1 MFGRFEKLVYPYPD
15 GALRSP
21 PRGFVAFIWAC
32 SQGMRPI
39 LLGMTLCT
47 AVIAVFE
54 ALLFSMLGHVVDWLT
69 AVEPAQFWAKERGK
83 LLFLGA
89 IIAASPL
96 IVALEAFLKH
106 QALAANFPMRMRW
119 NFHRLMLGQSMSFY
133 ADEFAGRIAAK
144 VMQTALAV
152 RDTWMIVGE
161 MGAFIVVYFAT
172 IIVVL
177 AGFNLWMLL
186 PFLGWLALYLA
197 TLAWF
202 VPRLGHVAMQQAD
215 ARSLMTGRIAD
226 AYTNIATVKLF
237 SHAKREAGYARGAMR
252 EFMHTAYAQF
262 RLVTGF
268 EIVNHTLSMILIAGS
283 AGVAMWLWMQEQ
295 VGVGAVAAT
304 TAMALRL
311 NGISHW
317 IMWEFASLFE
327 HIGTVQDGI
336 DTLARP
342 HTVLDRPGA
351 LPLKVPRGEIRF
363 EHVTFGYGGKRA
375 VIDDFS
381 IHIRPGEKIGLVG
394 RSGAGKSTIVSLL
407 LRFYDV
413 ERGRVL
419 IDGQNIADVAQDSLR
434 AQVGMVTQDTSLL
447 HRSVRDNLLYGRPD
461 ADDTQMVA
469 AARRAEAH
477 EFIQGLTDPAG
488 RHGVRRTRGRARGQ
502 AVGRSTAAC
511 GDRAG
516 DAQGRAHPDPRR
528 GDQRARQRGRDRHPG
543 ESLPPDGGQDGRG
556 DRAPP
561 VDHRGAGPPDHH
573 GQGSHRGGGRSRDA
587 ARPRRPVRASVGPPE
602 RRLSRRD
609 GRGRG
614 GSRLHDRRGACDAA
628 RLIARR

>member
-1 MFGRFEKLVYPYPD
+1 LFGRFENLVSPYPE
-15 GALRSP
+15 GAPRSP
-21 PRGFVAFIWAC
+21 PQSFAAFIWAC

-47 AVIAVFE
+47 AVIAMFE

-83 LLFLGA
+83 LLFLA
-89 IIAASPL
+89 AVIAASPL
-96 IVALEAFLKH
+96 VVALEAFLKH

-133 ADEFAGRIAAK
+133 QDEFAGRIAAK

-152 RDTWMIVGE
+152 RDTWMIIGE
-161 MGAFIVVYFAT
+161 MGAFVVIYFAT
-172 IIVVL
+172 IVVVL
-177 AGFNLWMLL
+177 GGFDLWMLL
-186 PFLGWLALYLA
+186 PFLGWLAFYLL
-197 TLAWF
+197 TISWF
-202 VPRLGHVAMQQAD
+202 VPRLGRVAMQQAD

-237 SHAKREAGYARGAMR
+237 SHAKGEAGYARGAMR

-268 EIVNHTLSMILIAGS
+268 EIVNHTLSMLLIAGS
-283 AGVAMWLWMQEQ
+283 AGVALWLWMQEQ
-295 VGVGAVAAT
+295 VGVGAVAAA

-342 HTVLDRPGA
+342 HTVLDRPDA
-351 LPLKVPRGEIRF
+351 PPLKVPRGEIRF
-363 EHVTFGYGGKRA
+363 EHVSFGYGGRQA

-419 IDGQNIADVAQDSLR
+419 IDEQNVAEVAQDSLR

-447 HRSVRDNLLYGRPD
+447 HRSVRDNILYGRPD
-461 ADDTQMVA
+461 ADDAQMMA

-477 EFIQGLTDPAG
+477 DFAGPDRSCRPA
-488 RHGVRRTRGRARGQ
+488 GVRRTRGRARRQ
-502 AVGRSTAAC
+502 ALRRTAPAGR
-511 GDRAG
+511 DRARH
-516 DAQGRAHPDPRR
+516 AEGRADPDPRR
-528 GDQRARQRGRDRHPG
+528 GDQRSRQRGRDRDPG
-543 ESLPPDGGQDGRG
+543 KSVPPDGGKDRGG
-556 DRAPP
+556 DRPP
-561 VDHRGAGPPDHH
+561 LVDHRGDGPSDRD

-587 ARPRRPVRASVGPPE
+587 AWTWRALRPPVGSPE
-602 RRLSRRD
+602 RRLPRRD
-609 GRGRG
+609 GRGRTAA
-614 GSRLHDRRGACDAA
+614 RLCNRWRGACDA
-628 RLIARR
+628 RRVISG